1 MKLKE
6 IAHART
12 GDKGEISNISVIP
25 YDENNYEMLKEK
37 VTETRVAE
45 YFREICHGK
54 VTRYELDGIHA
65 LNFVL
70 DKTLGGGVTRSLALD
85 KHGKTLGMALLEMEV
100 EGDGRRFY
108 GGSGKTRGGTV
119 CEKRRF
125 RKLCSI

>member
-45 YFREICHGK
+45 YCREICHGK

-65 LNFVL
+65 LNFVMYAA
-70 DKTLGGGVTRSLALD
+70 LGGGVTRSLSVD
-85 KHGKTLGMALLEMEV
+85 MHGKGLSSYLLDME
-100 EGDGRRFY
+100 
-108 GGSGKTRGGTV
+108 
-119 CEKRRF
+119 
-125 RKLCSI
+125 L

>member
-45 YFREICHGK
+45 YFSAGKDFHGK
-54 VTRYELDGIHA
+54 NNPLYTCFCCFFLSHFIYYLFSSYGI
-65 LNFVL
+65 
-70 DKTLGGGVTRSLALD
+70 T
-85 KHGKTLGMALLEMEV
+85 
-100 EGDGRRFY
+100 
-108 GGSGKTRGGTV
+108 
-119 CEKRRF
+119 EKYWRTSSP
-125 RKLCSI
+125 LSACSCMCNLF

>member
-54 VTRYELDGIHA
+54 VTRYELD
-65 LNFVL
+65 

-100 EGDGRRFY
+100 
-108 GGSGKTRGGTV
+108 
-119 CEKRRF
+119 
-125 RKLCSI
+125 

>member
-37 VTETRVAE
+37 VTEARVAE

-65 LNFVL
+65 LNFVMYAA
-70 DKTLGGGVTRSLALD
+70 LGGGRTRSLSVD
-85 KHGKTLGMALLEMEV
+85 MHGKGLSSYLLDME
-100 EGDGRRFY
+100 
-108 GGSGKTRGGTV
+108 
-119 CEKRRF
+119 
-125 RKLCSI
+125 L

>member
-37 VTETRVAE
+37 VTEARVAE

-65 LNFVL
+65 LNFVMYAA
-70 DKTLGGGVTRSLALD
+70 LGGGVTRSLSVD
-85 KHGKTLGMALLEMEV
+85 MHGKGLSSYLLDME
-100 EGDGRRFY
+100 
-108 GGSGKTRGGTV
+108 
-119 CEKRRF
+119 
-125 RKLCSI
+125 L

>member
-37 VTETRVAE
+37 VTEARVAE

-54 VTRYELDGIHA
+54 VTRYELA
-65 LNFVL
+65 LTFVL

-100 EGDGRRFY
+100 
-108 GGSGKTRGGTV
+108 
-119 CEKRRF
+119 
-125 RKLCSI
+125 

>member
-54 VTRYELDGIHA
+54 VTRNPCAELCPRQDTRRRCHKIAGAGQTWKDTRHGIA
-65 LNFVL
+65 GNGG
-70 DKTLGGGVTRSLALD
+70 LGQWQKIL
-85 KHGKTLGMALLEMEV
+85 
-100 EGDGRRFY
+100 
-108 GGSGKTRGGTV
+108 
-119 CEKRRF
+119 
-125 RKLCSI
+125 

>member
-1 MKLKE
+1 MERERIDDLGINGYQIIQKEHGYGCGMDAGLLKE
-6 IAHART
+6 IAHERT

-54 VTRYELDGIHA
+54 VTRYELDGNHA

-70 DKTLGGGVTRSLALD
+70 VK
-85 KHGKTLGMALLEMEV
+85 KI
-100 EGDGRRFY
+100 GRAN
-108 GGSGKTRGGTV
+108 V
-119 CEKRRF
+119 
-125 RKLCSI
+125 